1 MLLAGIKKRT
11 STIRVSRYERAIEE
25 VSCIS
30 SVFQKK
36 IRDHINPNYMKATRI
51 VLNADRNIIT
61 ADAYDL
67 SFITVKVVDK
77 DGITIPDANNKIV
90 FTIEGPGEIVA
101 TDNGDP
107 ADLLS
112 FASKERRAY
121 SGLALAIVRFEKGKT
136 GIIKISASSEGLKTT
151 ALEIKGN

>member
-1 MLLAGIKKRT
+1 
-11 STIRVSRYERAIEE
+11 
-25 VSCIS
+25 
-30 SVFQKK
+30 
-36 IRDHINPNYMKATRI
+36 MKATRI

-121 SGLALAIVRFEKGKT
+121 SGLALVIVRFEKGKT
-136 GIIKISASSEGLKTT
+136 GIIKISASSQGLKNVI
-151 ALEIKGN
+151 LKIKNN